1 MIKFRT
7 YSHRYK
13 AFSYTPSMGD
23 MQQFIGILDKNLKQ
37 IYEKD
42 VVKGVYGLE
51 GIEVIGE
58 VRYSKD
64 HCAFFIGD
72 YGIYNM
78 ELESLEIIGNVDQDY
93 TYDEQGELIKK
104 YES

>member
-7 YSHRYK
+7 YYEADNEFRY
-13 AFSYTPSMGD
+13 SGGGGD
-23 MQQFIGILDKNLKQ
+23 LQQFIRILDKNLKQ
-37 IYEKD
+37 VYEKD
-42 VVKGVYGLE
+42 VVKGVYGPE

-58 VRYSKD
+58 VRYNND

-78 ELESLEIIGNVDQDY
+78 ELDSLEIIGNMDRDY
-93 TYDEQGELIKK
+93 TYNEQGELIKK